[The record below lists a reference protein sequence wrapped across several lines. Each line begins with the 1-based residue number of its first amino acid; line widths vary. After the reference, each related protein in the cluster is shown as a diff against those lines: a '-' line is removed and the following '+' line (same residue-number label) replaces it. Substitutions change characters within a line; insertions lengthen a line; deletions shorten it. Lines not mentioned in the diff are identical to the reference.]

1 MSSTSFLQT
10 RTDPT
15 QEEVA
20 ILERRVAERESDLMS
35 VKTQLQ
41 QLQVRYLSELG
52 SLYAELTA
60 LDEELA
66 RAEIKAGLRVPDDPE
81 PDEPAGPG
89 TSQAAGCSSSAP
101 SSALKAMF
109 RDIARAVHPDA
120 APAAQTDER
129 TRYRR
134 HSLMAEANR
143 AYAERDEDRLRLILS
158 AWKLDEDAAICEDP
172 DAERARLHRRAAAL
186 TARLAALDADVDD
199 LRSSAIARLK
209 RRIDD
214 ARAQGWDLFAE
225 MVRQI
230 TREIDAARIKL
241 TRLRRTLADH
251 GGSKGDGGTEN
262 EFSRSAQTGRRRT

>member
-1 MSSTSFLQT
+1 MSSTSSLQT
-10 RTDPT
+10 IAHPT
-15 QEEVA
+15 LEEVA
-20 ILERRVAERESDLMS
+20 ILERRVEERERDLLS

-52 SLYAELTA
+52 ALYAALNG

-66 RAEIKAGLRVPDDPE
+66 QAEIEAGLRVPDEPELDE
-81 PDEPAGPG
+81 PDGPEA
-89 TSQAAGCSSSAP
+89 SQSGGCSSTSAP

-120 APAAQTDER
+120 APAAHTDER

-143 AYAERDEDRLRLILS
+143 AYAERDEDRLRLILR
-158 AWKLDEDAAICEDP
+158 AWKMDEDAAVCADP
-172 DAERARLHRRAAAL
+172 EAERARLQRRAAAL
-186 TARLAALDADVDD
+186 MERLAALDADFAD

-209 RRIDD
+209 SRIDD

-230 TREIDAARIKL
+230 KREIAAAQIKL
-241 TRLRRTLADH
+241 VRLRRRH
-251 GGSKGDGGTEN
+251 P
-262 EFSRSAQTGRRRT
+262 R

>member
-1 MSSTSFLQT
+1 MSSTSSLQT
-10 RTDPT
+10 IADPT
-15 QEEVA
+15 LEEVA
-20 ILERRVAERESDLMS
+20 ILARRVEERERHLLS

-52 SLYAELTA
+52 ALYAELNG

-66 RAEIKAGLRVPDDPE
+66 QAEIKAGLRVPDE
-81 PDEPAGPG
+81 SELDEPEGPA
-89 TSQAAGCSSSAP
+89 TSESTGCSSTSAP

-120 APAAQTDER
+120 APTSHSDER

-143 AYAERDEDRLRLILS
+143 AYAERDEDRLRLILR
-158 AWKLDEDAAICEDP
+158 AWKLDEDAAMCADP
-172 DAERARLHRRAAAL
+172 EAERARLHRRAAAL
-186 TARLAALDADVDD
+186 TERLAALDADFDD
-199 LRSSAIARLK
+199 LRSSAIARLSS
-209 RRIDD
+209 RIDE

-230 TREIDAARIKL
+230 KREIDAARIKL
-241 TRLRRTLADH
+241 MRLRRSH
-251 GGSKGDGGTEN
+251 P
-262 EFSRSAQTGRRRT
+262 

>member
-1 MSSTSFLQT
+1 M
-10 RTDPT
+10 
-15 QEEVA
+15 EAVA
-20 ILERRVAERESDLMS
+20 ILERTVEERERDLLS
-35 VKTQLQ
+35 IKTELQ

-52 SLYAELTA
+52 ALYAELNT

-66 RAEIKAGLRVPDDPE
+66 HAEIKAGLRLPDEPELDE
-81 PDEPAGPG
+81 PDEPG
-89 TSQAAGCSSSAP
+89 TSESAGCSSTSAP

-120 APAAQTDER
+120 APAAHTDER

-143 AYAERDEDRLRLILS
+143 AYAERDEDRLRLILR
-158 AWKLDEDAAICEDP
+158 AWKLDEDAAVCADP
-172 DAERARLHRRAAAL
+172 EAERARLHRRAAAL
-186 TARLAALDADVDD
+186 TERLAALDADFDD

-209 RRIDD
+209 RRIDE

-230 TREIDAARIKL
+230 KREIATVQAKL
-241 TRLRRTLADH
+241 ARLRR
-251 GGSKGDGGTEN
+251 
-262 EFSRSAQTGRRRT
+262 RSSG

>member
-1 MSSTSFLQT
+1 MPSTSFLQT
-10 RTDPT
+10 TVKPT
-15 QEEVA
+15 QEDVA
-20 ILERRVAERESDLMS
+20 ALERRVAERERDLLS

-52 SLYAELTA
+52 ALYAELNA

-66 RAEIKAGLRVPDDPE
+66 QAEIKAGLRVPDELDEPGEPE
-81 PDEPAGPG
+81 P
-89 TSQAAGCSSSAP
+89 AASGCSSTSAP

-120 APAAQTDER
+120 APAAHTDER

-143 AYAERDEDRLRLILS
+143 AYAERDEDRLRLILR
-158 AWKLDEDAAICEDP
+158 AWKFDEDAAACADP
-172 DAERARLHRRAAAL
+172 EAERARLHRRAATL
-186 TARLAALDADVDD
+186 TERLAALDADFDD
-199 LRSSAIARLK
+199 LRSSAIARLQ
-209 RRIDD
+209 RRIDE

-230 TREIDAARIKL
+230 KREIAAAQIKL
-241 TRLRRTLADH
+241 IRLRRRH
-251 GGSKGDGGTEN
+251 P
-262 EFSRSAQTGRRRT
+262 R

>member
-1 MSSTSFLQT
+1 MSTTSSLQT
-10 RTDPT
+10 TADPT
-15 QEEVA
+15 LEEVA
-20 ILERRVAERESDLMS
+20 VLERMVVERERDLLS

-52 SLYAELTA
+52 GLYAELNA

-66 RAEIKAGLRVPDDPE
+66 QAEIKAGLRVPDDAEFDE
-81 PDEPAGPG
+81 PDEPEASG
-89 TSQAAGCSSSAP
+89 SAGCSSTSAP

-120 APAAQTDER
+120 APAAHTDER

-158 AWKLDEDAAICEDP
+158 AWKLDEDAALCLDP
-172 DAERARLHRRAAAL
+172 KAERARLQRRAAAL
-186 TARLAALDADVDD
+186 TKRLAALDADFAD

-209 RRIDD
+209 SRIDE

-230 TREIDAARIKL
+230 KCEIDAARIKL
-241 TRLRRTLADH
+241 TRLRRAH
-251 GGSKGDGGTEN
+251 P
-262 EFSRSAQTGRRRT
+262 Q

>member
-1 MSSTSFLQT
+1 MSPPHSMPSTSSLQT
-10 RTDPT
+10 IAHPT
-15 QEEVA
+15 LEEVA
-20 ILERRVAERESDLMS
+20 ILERRVEERERDLLS

-41 QLQVRYLSELG
+41 QLQVRYLSQLG
-52 SLYAELTA
+52 ALYAELNA

-66 RAEIKAGLRVPDDPE
+66 QAEIKAGLRVPDELDE
-81 PDEPAGPG
+81 PDGPEA
-89 TSQAAGCSSSAP
+89 SESAGCSSTSAP

-120 APAAQTDER
+120 TPAAQTDER

-143 AYAERDEDRLRLILS
+143 AYAERDEDRLRLILR
-158 AWKLDEDAAICEDP
+158 AWKLDEDAALCTDP
-172 DAERARLHRRAAAL
+172 EAERARLQRRAAAL
-186 TARLAALDADVDD
+186 TERLATLDADFAD

-209 RRIDD
+209 SRIDE

-230 TREIDAARIKL
+230 KREVDAARIKL
-241 TRLRRTLADH
+241 TRLRR
-251 GGSKGDGGTEN
+251 
-262 EFSRSAQTGRRRT
+262 RSSA

>member
-1 MSSTSFLQT
+1 MSSTSSLQT
-10 RTDPT
+10 IAHPT
-15 QEEVA
+15 LEEVA
-20 ILERRVAERESDLMS
+20 ILERRVEERERDLLS

-52 SLYAELTA
+52 ALYAELNG

-66 RAEIKAGLRVPDDPE
+66 QAEIEAGLRVPDEPELDE
-81 PDEPAGPG
+81 PDGPEA
-89 TSQAAGCSSSAP
+89 SQSGGCSSTSAP

-120 APAAQTDER
+120 APAAHTDER

-143 AYAERDEDRLRLILS
+143 AYAERDEDRLRLILR
-158 AWKLDEDAAICEDP
+158 AWKMDEDAAVCGDP
-172 DAERARLHRRAAAL
+172 EAERARLQRRAAGL
-186 TARLAALDADVDD
+186 MERLAALDADFAD
-199 LRSSAIARLK
+199 LRASAIARLK
-209 RRIDD
+209 SRIDD

-230 TREIDAARIKL
+230 KREIAAAQIKL
-241 TRLRRTLADH
+241 VRLRRRH
-251 GGSKGDGGTEN
+251 P
-262 EFSRSAQTGRRRT
+262 R

>member
-1 MSSTSFLQT
+1 MSSTSSLQT
-10 RTDPT
+10 STDPT
-15 QEEVA
+15 REEVA
-20 ILERRVAERESDLMS
+20 SLERRVNERERDLLS
-35 VKTQLQ
+35 IKAQLQ
-41 QLQVRYLSELG
+41 QLQARYLSELG

-66 RAEIKAGLRVPDDPE
+66 QAEIKAGLRVPDETQAD
-81 PDEPAGPG
+81 DADDAG
-89 TSQAAGCSSSAP
+89 TSESAGCSSTSAP

-143 AYAERDEDRLRLILS
+143 AYAERYEDWLRLVLR
-158 AWKLDEDAAICEDP
+158 AWKLDEDAAMCADP
-172 DAERARLHRRAAAL
+172 EAERARLRRRAAAL
-186 TARLAALDADVDD
+186 TERLAALDADFDD
-199 LRSSAIARLK
+199 LRSSAIAKLK
-209 RRIDD
+209 GRIDE

-230 TREIDAARIKL
+230 KREIDAARIKL
-241 TRLRRTLADH
+241 TRLRR
-251 GGSKGDGGTEN
+251 
-262 EFSRSAQTGRRRT
+262 R

>member
-1 MSSTSFLQT
+1 MSSTSSLQT
-10 RTDPT
+10 IAHPT
-15 QEEVA
+15 LEEVA
-20 ILERRVAERESDLMS
+20 ILERRVEERERDLLS

-52 SLYAELTA
+52 ALYAALNG

-66 RAEIKAGLRVPDDPE
+66 QAEIEAGLRVPDEPELDE
-81 PDEPAGPG
+81 PDGPEA
-89 TSQAAGCSSSAP
+89 SQSGGCSSTSAP

-120 APAAQTDER
+120 APAAHTDER

-143 AYAERDEDRLRLILS
+143 AYAERDEDRLRLILR
-158 AWKLDEDAAICEDP
+158 AWKMDEDAAVCGDP
-172 DAERARLHRRAAAL
+172 AAERARLQRRAAAL
-186 TARLAALDADVDD
+186 MERLAALDADFAD
-199 LRSSAIARLK
+199 LRASAIARLK
-209 RRIDD
+209 SRIDD

-230 TREIDAARIKL
+230 KREIAAAQIKL
-241 TRLRRTLADH
+241 VRLRRRH
-251 GGSKGDGGTEN
+251 P
-262 EFSRSAQTGRRRT
+262 R